1 MCDAE
6 HERRGWEACV
16 GSSAI
21 FALVGTL
28 ATGSL
33 VISLDPICFPQ
44 ENITDFTV
52 FSLFRALRPEVRTPR
67 HMPRS
72 PRLKRVGDANL
83 LPSRAITHHKSNFLP
98 FSFSLPQ
105 NHRFYIQCFRRLP
118 QTPSP
123 LTKTTLQPSRRTK
136 NTLLSLRKCR
146 VW

>member
-33 VISLDPICFPQ
+33 VISLDPICFLQ

-52 FSLFRALRPEVRTPR
+52 FSFFRALRSEPLGTCPDLRGLSGSVMRICFRHGPSRIIHQIFSRSHSPFRRTIDSTYSAFAGYPR
-67 HMPRS
+67 HHHLS
-72 PRLKRVGDANL
+72 PRQPFN
-83 LPSRAITHHKSNFLP
+83 RAEERKTHCY
-98 FSFSLPQ
+98 
-105 NHRFYIQCFRRLP
+105 R
-118 QTPSP
+118 
-123 LTKTTLQPSRRTK
+123 
-136 NTLLSLRKCR
+136 
-146 VW
+146 

>member
-83 LPSRAITHHKSNFLP
+83 LPSRAITHHTSKFLP
-98 FSFSLPQ
+98 FSSP
-105 NHRFYIQCFRRLP
+105 FRRTIDSTYSAFAGYPRHHHL
-118 QTPSP
+118 SP
-123 LTKTTLQPSRRTK
+123 RQPFNRAEERKTHCYR
-136 NTLLSLRKCR
+136 
-146 VW
+146 